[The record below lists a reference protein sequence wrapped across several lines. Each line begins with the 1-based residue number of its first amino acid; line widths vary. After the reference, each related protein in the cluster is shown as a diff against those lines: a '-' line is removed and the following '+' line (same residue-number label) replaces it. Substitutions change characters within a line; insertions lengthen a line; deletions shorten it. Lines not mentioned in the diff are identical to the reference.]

1 MLLVT
6 LAACT
11 APDAPGTPAE
21 PAAPSVERTAPSGV
35 GPVLL
40 VLPPADELA
49 PAARAALRAQ
59 VDDAVATAGT
69 DVTVLEPATR
79 AALPATVE
87 LAARRAAAAGAV
99 PGGAPGTVC
108 VLGGR
113 QTAAL
118 ASALA
123 RYPAATGC
131 RTPAAA
137 SADPAADAAT
147 SADGDGD
154 GDGGGGL
161 AADAATGAL
170 AVDVD
175 LGRLG
180 RALGVAA
187 RAAAGG
193 GGVVVLDA
201 GDPLLDR
208 RWRDGV
214 LDGAREPLTGTART
228 HVATG
233 AAEVVA
239 LLDAQAA
246 LRAAGITPGSP
257 RTAEELAEG
266 RAGAAPDGAPTG
278 APSGASVART
288 LPPVGAVVLD
298 ASVDAAV
305 LADVLADRGIAVAGP
320 AALLAT
326 ADPAAD
332 VVLRTAVRW
341 ERPLG
346 VLLARAVGA
355 DAAAPDVDDVLRLT
369 PGTTGDAG
377 DAGDAG

>member
-11 APDAPGTPAE
+11 APDAPDTPAE

-137 SADPAADAAT
+137 SADADPAAAT
-147 SADGDGD
+147 SADGGGD
-154 GDGGGGL
+154 GAL

>member
-11 APDAPGTPAE
+11 APDAPDTPAE

-59 VDDAVATAGT
+59 VDDAVATVGT
-69 DVTVLEPATR
+69 DVRVLEPATR

-137 SADPAADAAT
+137 SADADPAAAT
-147 SADGDGD
+147 SADGGGD
-154 GDGGGGL
+154 GAL
-161 AADAATGAL
+161 AADAATDAL

-305 LADVLADRGIAVAGP
+305 LVDVLADRGIAVAGP

-326 ADPAAD
+326 ADPAVD
-332 VVLRTAVRW
+332 VVLRTTVRW
-341 ERPLG
+341 ERPLR